1 MLHNHPT
8 WREGCWGDVMERLF
22 LHTLSPKHRPV
33 VLFSLHALSA
43 TPMVCDKAMTV
54 AKAWEPFGS
63 GSFIGEPLAGD
74 LLRSV
79 AYRYVNVS
87 FVKPRRNECLRG
99 LWQRRVVVRV
109 IENEVAMIDA
119 VRVRYSTEVGG
130 MSGSHVVVGAGGRSV

>member
-1 MLHNHPT
+1 
-8 WREGCWGDVMERLF
+8 
-22 LHTLSPKHRPV
+22 
-33 VLFSLHALSA
+33 
-43 TPMVCDKAMTV
+43 MVCDKAMTV

-79 AYRYVNVS
+79 AYRYANVS

-119 VRVRYSTEVGG
+119 VRARYSTEVGG
-130 MSGSHVVVGAGGRSV
+130 MSGSHVVVGAGGCGV